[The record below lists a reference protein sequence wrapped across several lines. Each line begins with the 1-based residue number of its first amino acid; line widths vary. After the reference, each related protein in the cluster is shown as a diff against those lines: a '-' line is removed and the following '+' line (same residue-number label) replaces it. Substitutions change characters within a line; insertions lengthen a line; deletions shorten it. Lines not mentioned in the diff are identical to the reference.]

1 MIRNYTAYDHRE
13 ICGPVPPIIIIWRAL
28 IGEKD
33 RLQVVAAWWQHAA
46 LSRWPNFRF
55 LLTRSSSSPWSTSIP
70 AACICDTQGTQESSA
85 DHERC
90 HYCNLLLQQTPGSW
104 ARSALEVLEMH
115 KGKAGKQRRS
125 AFCLKMQQPCRP
137 GGAQQPYS
145 EKGEFPCLLV
155 QISF

>member
-1 MIRNYTAYDHRE
+1 MMAARGSFQVTKPSLPPPHPQQQSMVNQYTGCIYATPR
-13 ICGPVPPIIIIWRAL
+13 GPKSGLPL
-28 IGEKD
+28 
-33 RLQVVAAWWQHAA
+33 
-46 LSRWPNFRF
+46 
-55 LLTRSSSSPWSTSIP
+55 
-70 AACICDTQGTQESSA
+70 ESSA